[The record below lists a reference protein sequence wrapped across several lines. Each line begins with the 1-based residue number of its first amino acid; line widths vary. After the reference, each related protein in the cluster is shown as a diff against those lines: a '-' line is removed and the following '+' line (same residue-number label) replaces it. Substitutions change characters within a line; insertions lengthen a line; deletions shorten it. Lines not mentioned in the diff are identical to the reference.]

1 MIYNWDEEHID
12 LFIGTGERVKPY
24 TEEEMYEIAKKEA
37 EYKEAAENME
47 KICLLIEQNGWRYKK
62 SFDELEINI
71 DKNIDK
77 YFSIKARVINEDYN
91 ILVSSLKKIKEF
103 IDKNPIV
110 DIDSRYKLIN
120 AASLKRFINS
130 YNLKT
135 DYGKIKSVSIDRVSE
150 IIDIDD
156 FSNDKIKIE
165 KPKLFEYLKN
175 NKSNF
180 WQLNQLDKKE
190 AKRNPQ
196 KAELH
201 EDILYQV
208 QQIVSKLGDSKIRY

>member
-12 LFIGTGERVKPY
+12 LFRGTGKKVKPY
-24 TEEEMYEIAKKEA
+24 TEQELIEIAKKEA

-77 YFSIKARVINEDYN
+77 YFSIKARVINEDYFS
-91 ILVSSLKKIKEF
+91 LVSSLKKIKEF

-120 AASLKRFINS
+120 AVSLKRFINS

-165 KPKLFEYLKN
+165 KPELFEYLKN

-196 KAELH
+196 KSELH